1 MDHFLD
7 GVIAATR
14 NSNSPLIA
22 RHAKSQRQSRL
33 CSQAFERRAGGRTI
47 RAKNLYTRRRP
58 WWVDWRWQ
66 EVCWGVWDYGA
77 AGGVG
82 RTAAR
87 VAGARGVR
95 AGIYNSEVGH

>member
-66 EVCWGVWDYGA
+66 ELSWGAWGSGA
-77 AGGVG
+77 
-82 RTAAR
+82 AAR
-87 VAGARGVR
+87 VVMTPTMWAGAREER
-95 AGIYNSEVGH
+95 AGI